1 MNNVL
6 KRRWAVPA
14 LCLSKMMKS
23 LRKAYL
29 HGETNELAD
38 LLEDQWP
45 RVFTLASR
53 KWTAL
58 NLCLWESS
66 EI

>member
-14 LCLSKMMKS
+14 LHLNKMMTS

-29 HGETNELAD
+29 YGDTNELAD
-38 LLEDQWP
+38 LLEGQVAHTCFLGVD
-45 RVFTLASR
+45 
-53 KWTAL
+53 
-58 NLCLWESS
+58 SS
-66 EI
+66 EPMPVGK

>member
-6 KRRWAVPA
+6 KRRWAAPA
-14 LCLSKMMKS
+14 LCLNKMMKS

-38 LLEDQWP
+38 LLEDQ
-45 RVFTLASR
+45 VAQGVHTCFL
-53 KWTAL
+53 
-58 NLCLWESS
+58 EVDSS
-66 EI
+66 EDVTVGK